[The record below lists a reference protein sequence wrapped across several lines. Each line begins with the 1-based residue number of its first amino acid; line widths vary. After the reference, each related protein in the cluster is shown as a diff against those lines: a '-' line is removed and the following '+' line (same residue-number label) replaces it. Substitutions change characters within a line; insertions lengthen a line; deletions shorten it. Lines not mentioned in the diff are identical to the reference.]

1 MRTPARTRDLGAWL
15 DAVEKVVFSTTLT
28 STEWEI
34 SRLASR
40 PLETEVEAL
49 EDQPGRDILVLNSAS
64 IICQLL
70 RADESA

>member
-15 DAVEKVVFSTTLT
+15 DAVERVVFSTTLT
-28 STEWEI
+28 STEWET

-64 IICQLL
+64 IIRQL
-70 RADESA
+70 RADDSA